1 MAAYTAGAFI
11 PAGLFVPCLIAGAG
25 FGRLIGHL
33 LNVLFAG
40 FVADSGTYALIG
52 AAAVMGGMSRMTIAG
67 TVIILEACGN
77 SSYLLP
83 LMITFAAA
91 RYTGNAI
98 NDGMYDMQMKM
109 RKYPFLEGNLKSLGI
124 LNYHPVSEIMSN
136 PVVQFRNFEEV
147 KTIYN
152 ALKAHTHNGFP
163 IVGSDGHL
171 KGFILRKTLCSLLK
185 YRVFSKMT
193 NTGGVEGS
201 RQSEG
206 LTRQV
211 SMPVVGTSK
220 QYYTLSNPDVV
231 FWDTMEREYPK
242 FPEIDDV
249 SLSHNDFVSSVC
261 MVECLML
268 KFRMY
273 IEVHV
278 YYSMYGLE
286 SLA

>member
-1 MAAYTAGAFI
+1 MAAYTAGSFV
-11 PAGLFVPCLIAGAG
+11 PAGLFVPCLVAGAG

-33 LNVLFAG
+33 LNVMFSG

-77 SSYLLP
+77 SNYLLP

-98 NDGMYDMQMKM
+98 NDGMYDMQMKS

-136 PVVQFRNFEEV
+136 PVVQFRDFEEV
-147 KTIYN
+147 VTIYT
-152 ALKAHTHNGFP
+152 ALKTSTHNGFP
-163 IVGSDGHL
+163 IVGADGHL

-185 YRVFSKMT
+185 YRVFSTMT
-193 NTGGVEGS
+193 NTTETGAGAGAGAGPGGAGVDGT
-201 RQSEG
+201 RQTEG
-206 LTRQV
+206 LSRV
-211 SMPVVGTSK
+211 MSMPVVGTSK

-242 FPEIDDV
+242 FSGIDDV
-249 SLSHNDFVSSVC
+249 SLSQNDFVSYVY
-261 MVECLML
+261 CL
-268 KFRMY
+268 Y
-273 IEVHV
+273 
-278 YYSMYGLE
+278 
-286 SLA
+286 